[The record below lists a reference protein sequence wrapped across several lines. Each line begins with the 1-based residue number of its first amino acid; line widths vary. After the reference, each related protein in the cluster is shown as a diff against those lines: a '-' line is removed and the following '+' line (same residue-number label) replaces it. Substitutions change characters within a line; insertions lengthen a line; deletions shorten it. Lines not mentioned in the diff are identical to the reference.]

1 MASKSEELKRKARE
15 AEDQLRFTN
24 DKIRL
29 LAGETETLGR
39 RNKQEKFDLEMK
51 EQKLKREMNEMK
63 ELKFRKTK
71 FEDEL
76 NQARRGAEDAQRQE
90 EREKNSRR

>member
-1 MASKSEELKRKARE
+1 MASKSEELKRKAVR
-15 AEDQLRFTN
+15 AEDELRMIN
-24 DKIRL
+24 DKIRV
-29 LAGETETLGR
+29 LAGETETQGR

-51 EQKLKREMNEMK
+51 EQRLKREVDEMR

-76 NQARRGAEDAQRQE
+76 NQARRGAEDAERQE